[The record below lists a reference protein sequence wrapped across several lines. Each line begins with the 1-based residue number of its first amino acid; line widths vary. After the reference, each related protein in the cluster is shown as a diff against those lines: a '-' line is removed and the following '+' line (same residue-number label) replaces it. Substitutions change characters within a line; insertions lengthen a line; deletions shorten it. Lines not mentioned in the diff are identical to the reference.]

1 MKATSKDPDR
11 RVEHGKMRAVSD
23 GLYRR
28 GKNGN
33 MYVRRRIPTAIRTAY
48 PRHQTH
54 VIRSLGTADY
64 RTAKPLAHAEL
75 AKIAAEFELKRQQ
88 IDLSRASKAVKR
100 IRKLSDQQLQD
111 FANFWM
117 RQILLTDEQNRQQGL
132 DDDEFEELGE
142 RLTAQRAELG
152 RMLAQGKTAG
162 IFPALHGFLYLCG
175 MDFDPEQDQARR
187 ASHIFLSTVV
197 KTLDHQLA
205 RQRGDLVDTAAVAPE
220 SRHPLYAV
228 APERAPV
235 NPKAPTWDKV
245 FETWRDQVED
255 RPLSTTIAYRT
266 PWRDLRR
273 FAEAKEISLPGDI
286 TPELMTEFV
295 DSMHER
301 GLAVVTTN
309 GRIGKLRDI
318 YKVAAGKHL
327 LASNPAAETLCRKEN
342 NAKKRRKRRLPF
354 ARTDLDTLF
363 RSEVFTKHTRSKGQS
378 GEASYWIPLLMFYT
392 GARPEEIAGLAL
404 SDLRQDETSGYWYL
418 DLIDRQ
424 SDEDRDLFDDDVP
437 QSHRRTLKN
446 APSRRPV
453 PVPQQLIDLGL
464 LRYAEW
470 VRTRGDTVMFPTLR
484 KDTHGKLS
492 GAFSKF
498 FGRYMRAIG
507 ITDKRKVLYSLR
519 HNMKDL
525 LEAASV
531 PTKYLKR
538 LLGHSTGDGAVTDGY
553 GSDLPFSLK
562 VEHFARIQF
571 PAIAAAPWQ
580 PGNGF
585 VCLKDND

>member
-1 MKATSKDPDR
+1 MSRKA
-11 RVEHGKMRAVSD
+11 G
-23 GLYRR
+23 
-28 GKNGN
+28 
-33 MYVRRRIPTAIRTAY
+33 AI
-48 PRHQTH
+48 Q
-54 VIRSLGTADY
+54 
-64 RTAKPLAHAEL
+64 
-75 AKIAAEFELKRQQ
+75 
-88 IDLSRASKAVKR
+88 
-100 IRKLSDQQLQD
+100 
-111 FANFWM
+111 
-117 RQILLTDEQNRQQGL
+117 
-132 DDDEFEELGE
+132 
-142 RLTAQRAELG
+142 
-152 RMLAQGKTAG
+152 
-162 IFPALHGFLYLCG
+162 
-175 MDFDPEQDQARR
+175 
-187 ASHIFLSTVV
+187 
-197 KTLDHQLA
+197 
-205 RQRGDLVDTAAVAPE
+205 
-220 SRHPLYAV
+220 
-228 APERAPV
+228 
-235 NPKAPTWDKV
+235 
-245 FETWRDQVED
+245 
-255 RPLSTTIAYRT
+255 
-266 PWRDLRR
+266 
-273 FAEAKEISLPGDI
+273 PGDI

-318 YKVAAGKHL
+318 FKVAAGKHL
-327 LASNPAAETLCRKEN
+327 LASNPAAETLGRKES

-354 ARTDLDTLF
+354 APTDLDTLF
-363 RSEVFTKHTRSKGQS
+363 RSAIFTKHTRSKGQS

-424 SDEDRDLFDDDVP
+424 SDEDRDLFDDGVP
-437 QSHRRTLKN
+437 LSHRRTLKN

-464 LRYAEW
+464 LRYVEW

-498 FGRYMRAIG
+498 FGRHLRAIG

-538 LLGHSTGDGAVTDGY
+538 LLGHTTGDGTVTDGY

-562 VEHFARIQF
+562 VEHFSRIQF
-571 PAIAAAPWQ
+571 PAVGALPWQ
-580 PGNGF
+580 PGQGF
-585 VCLKDND
+585 VSLKCRD